1 MFYSY
6 PIFTQKAVKGRGNL
20 TRGARRSQRQ
30 IDKEMKEEAERIKKE
45 NQALLQKEREQMKS
59 SSSTT
64 SSVTEEGIDEVDK
77 LNISQESGDL
87 NKPDPEKSQ
96 IAEVNFVS
104 SQSQASNRYET
115 PWSIQI
121 SIVLSL
127 FKSDQR

>member
-1 MFYSY
+1 
-6 PIFTQKAVKGRGNL
+6 
-20 TRGARRSQRQ
+20 
-30 IDKEMKEEAERIKKE
+30 MKEEAERIKKE

-64 SSVTEEGIDEVDK
+64 SSVTEEAIDEVDK
-77 LNISQESGDL
+77 PNISQESGDL

-96 IAEVNFVS
+96 MAEVNFVS